1 MSLIIKKKA
10 QNEHTHAS
18 WVVGYQLERD
28 RGGCINTLL
37 HQQFKPLL
45 PGVFNELSSPTLINS
60 TSVSYLL
67 LDMIN
72 VYPSV
77 IFVYYHLYHDVKPL
91 YKYPETGTHSGYK

>member
-1 MSLIIKKKA
+1 MSALC
-10 QNEHTHAS
+10 QTFFMRCPVS
-18 WVVGYQLERD
+18 VGMGQ
-28 RGGCINTLL
+28 GGCINTLL

-45 PGVFNELSSPTLINS
+45 PGVLNELLSPTFINS

-67 LDMIN
+67 FDMIN
-72 VYPSV
+72 VYPRV